1 MVNSHEPVP
10 QMQKNRP
17 APGRKFC
24 FGCLDKIREINARNY
39 DPEKAKAYQARRREI
54 YTQKKEAGI
63 CVKCKKP
70 ATHKIWCYEHYIA
83 AKRNGQ
89 QQALRKRN
97 ERQDAKAAV
106 QPYNRKGGN
115 A

>member
-1 MVNSHEPVP
+1 MPGTTIR
-10 QMQKNRP
+10 KRRKLTRP
-17 APGRKFC
+17 GGGR
-24 FGCLDKIREINARNY
+24 Y
-39 DPEKAKAYQARRREI
+39 TRR
-54 YTQKKEAGI
+54 KKEAGI